1 PQFYANQNPEQVNGG
16 QNSGGSNVNL
26 RGAGTNRTLT
36 LLNGRRV
43 VPSNRFGTVDVGM
56 FPEDLLRSVET
67 VTGGASAS
75 YGTDAVAGVVNFLLD
90 TEFDGF
96 KTRAQTGVTEYGD
109 GRTWEVGFAFGADLT
124 DRLHIIGSVS
134 RYDQDK
140 ISDFEALQDR
150 DFIQQIARVT
160 NPDPNG
166 PTEIIRRYVS
176 PTNFSNKGILI
187 PPSGTRLEMQTDGT
201 AVPLAFSGVGVLD
214 SGCQCHAEETQTW
227 GVNADDEIQN
237 AYERDNLFV
246 HLDYDLGSNTNV
258 YFQGIY
264 GKNSASDRRE
274 SISLLYGW
282 EGRIYADN
290 VFLDDSVAA
299 WIEAEGDGPDAS
311 GVRYVG
317 YGYFPPNM
325 PDTPLGDSRQET
337 NNKLLSTTIGFT

>member
-1 PQFYANQNPEQVNGG
+1 MKPVFPASASKMRRSKLSESVRQSIAAGRRAGRLDRGALALALTAGALSVAHGQGVVEEVQVTGTRISRTTMDTPMPVTSISGDELAYIAPNNLIEGLSQLPQFYANQNPEQVNGG

-237 AYERDNLFV
+237 
-246 HLDYDLGSNTNV
+246 
-258 YFQGIY
+258 
-264 GKNSASDRRE
+264 
-274 SISLLYGW
+274 
-282 EGRIYADN
+282 
-290 VFLDDSVAA
+290 
-299 WIEAEGDGPDAS
+299 
-311 GVRYVG
+311 
-317 YGYFPPNM
+317 
-325 PDTPLGDSRQET
+325 
-337 NNKLLSTTIGFT
+337 